1 METIQLFQILFGI
14 ALLFLGRRLFWV
26 FVGSIGFIAATEFAV
41 SSMTAQPDW
50 VIVLIGL
57 AAGIIGA
64 VLALIF
70 QAGAIA
76 VAGLLGGAYLGLV
89 ATRYLSITSQS
100 AQTIAAIV
108 GAVLGLILMVLLF
121 DSALIAIS
129 SILGALILADKFE
142 LGGWLFFVAAAILA
156 LLGILVQT
164 NQTSTSE
171 PRYA

>member
-1 METIQLFQILFGI
+1 
-14 ALLFLGRRLFWV
+14 V

-41 SSMTAQPDW
+41 STMTAQPDW
-50 VIVLIGL
+50 IIVLIGFV
-57 AAGIIGA
+57 AGIIGA

-89 ATRYLSITSQS
+89 ATRYLSISSQS

-108 GAVLGLILMVLLF
+108 GAVLGLVLMILLF
-121 DSALIAIS
+121 DSALITIS

-156 LLGILVQT
+156 LLGILAQT
-164 NQTSTSE
+164 NQTSPSE
-171 PRYA
+171 PGYA

>member
-1 METIQLFQILFGI
+1 METIQILQILFGL

-26 FVGSIGFIAATEFAV
+26 FVGSIGFITATDIAV
-41 SSMTAQPDW
+41 SALSAQPEW

-57 AAGIIGA
+57 AAGIIGT

-76 VAGLLGGAYLGLV
+76 VSGLLGGAYLGLV

-100 AQTIAAIV
+100 AQTIAAVV

-129 SILGALILADKFE
+129 SILGALSLADRFE
-142 LGGWLFFVAAAILA
+142 LGGWLFWVTAAILA
-156 LLGILVQT
+156 LLGILVQN
-164 NQTSTSE
+164 NQISSSE
-171 PRYA
+171 PSYA